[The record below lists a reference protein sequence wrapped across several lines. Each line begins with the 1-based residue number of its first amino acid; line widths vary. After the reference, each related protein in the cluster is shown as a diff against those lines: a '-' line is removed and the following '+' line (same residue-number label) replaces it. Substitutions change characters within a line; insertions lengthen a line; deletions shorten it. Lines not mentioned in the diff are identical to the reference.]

1 MEKTC
6 GISYITTWQELIIN
20 YLEKKIQ
27 QTNIV
32 QNPRTTPGFF
42 IKNNKSQDFPE
53 HFSNFRTFQD
63 LCESCKSNW
72 VMYCKRFLKKNC
84 IFLRFLKN
92 IVQCSSFICYTF
104 SNSFLVDFQR
114 FYLVWSI
121 SFQQQPT
128 QHKISL

>member
-63 LCESCKSNW
+63 LCESCKSIES
-72 VMYCKRFLKKNC
+72 C
-84 IFLRFLKN
+84 IVKGFSRK
-92 IVQCSSFICYTF
+92 IVYS
-104 SNSFLVDFQR
+104 
-114 FYLVWSI
+114 
-121 SFQQQPT
+121 
-128 QHKISL
+128 